1 MKKTIAVVI
10 GAGLLVLLV
19 LFSSTYTVRYHEL
32 AIKTRFGKMQDDSV
46 QTEAG
51 LHFQLPLFAEQVTK
65 YDTRLQLLES
75 PLRMVATAD
84 DQQVMVRAFL
94 MWKVDRD
101 NARAFHEHFTK
112 ISDAN
117 DGLKERLNTALEAMI
132 KGYDFEAL
140 VGAQSRL
147 PDVESDLLE
156 YLDPSLTTLGV
167 QSISVGISQIVLPA
181 KTTQAV
187 LKRMQVSRN
196 ALADAERQKGSAEA
210 AGIESEANTIVDKF
224 LAFANQRVE
233 EIRATADENAAAYLA
248 EMREDVDLAI
258 FLLWLDTLE
267 TSLQQNTTLFFTD
280 KFAPWHMLNSTN
292 LGDAGPIPQ
301 PESKYIQGPIA
312 LDQSN
317 DQGSTAPEALTDQ
330 TIQAP
335 KGQGS
340 Q

>member
-32 AIKTRFGKMQDDSV
+32 AIKTRFGKIQDDSV

-101 NARAFHEHFTK
+101 NAQVFHKHFTK

-132 KGYDFEAL
+132 KGYDFETL
-140 VGAQSRL
+140 VGTKSRL
-147 PDVESDLLE
+147 PDVEGDLLD
-156 YLDPSLTTLGV
+156 YLNPSLTALGV
-167 QSISVGISQIVLPA
+167 QSVSVGISQVVLPA
-181 KTTQAV
+181 KTTSAV
-187 LKRMQVSRN
+187 LNRMQVSRN
-196 ALADAERQKGSAEA
+196 DLAATERQRGESEA
-210 AGIESEANTIVDKF
+210 AGIESAANTVVNKF
-224 LAFANQRVE
+224 LAFASQRAE
-233 EIRATADENAAAYLA
+233 EIRAAANEDAAAYLA

-267 TSLQQNTTLFFTD
+267 TSLQENTTLFFTD
-280 KFAPWHMLNSTN
+280 KFAPWHMLNSGN

-301 PESKYIQGPIA
+301 PDSKYIQGPIA
-312 LDQSN
+312 LDQPN
-317 DQGSTAPEALTDQ
+317 NEGSTTAKVPTDQ
-330 TIQAP
+330 TIHAA